1 MKPLRD
7 GPVQLEWPTRHL
19 QPGSGKRLERHSYVQ
34 RQREN
39 NCSAGEI
46 QKGNVRVMRC
56 EASLVLQTFGVL
68 WIRRALVK
76 KRALW
81 PFRNKTTLRKA
92 TGFSLK
98 RAFKLVPG
106 NFYGTSP
113 QVQRINTMMESITVI
128 IKTFPDISILLS

>member
-19 QPGSGKRLERHSYVQ
+19 QSGKRLERYIYVQ
-34 RQREN
+34 SQREN